1 MLLAVLSGF
10 LVAIA
15 APWLYQSLQ
24 DRAGWVLALLPA
36 ALTVYFATFL
46 PQVMAGEAVV
56 IHYDWVPGLEINL
69 SFLVDGLSLLFAL
82 LISLIGTFIVLYASA
97 YLKGDEYLPRFYVLI
112 LAFMA
117 AMLGLVLSDNLIT
130 LFVFWELTSI
140 TSYMLIGHN
149 HEDKEAR
156 KCALQGLLV
165 TVGGGLALLAGLILM
180 AGVAGSFS
188 LHEILN
194 SGDVLRDSHLYLP
207 ILILVL
213 AGCFTKS
220 AQVPFHFWLP
230 NAMAAPTP
238 VSAYLHSAT
247 MVKAGVYL
255 MARLNPSLG
264 GTELWMTILPIV
276 GALTM
281 FTGAYLAVRS
291 TGIKRV
297 LAYSTVMALGTL
309 TMLVGIGTET
319 AMIAFAC
326 FLMAHS
332 LYKGALFMVAGAV
345 DHEAGTK
352 DVTKLGGLRRKMPV
366 TATFAAIAALSLAG
380 IPPLFGFVAKELMF
394 ESVLEAGGLA
404 FFLSVLAIASAV
416 LVIAVAAIVA
426 IRPFWGRLK
435 ETPKK
440 PHEAPLPMLLGP
452 IVLAS
457 LSLFFGVLVFIPD
470 TLLVQATVLAVY
482 GEPVEFYL
490 SLWHGINAPLLMSLA
505 SLLLGALLFLNWDRV
520 RGAMGKLDWLY
531 DRGPEAG
538 YFKVMDGLVWTA
550 DWQTRVLQNGY
561 LRNYILTIVL
571 TTVGLVGYALFSRYD
586 VSMVAFGEIRLHE
599 YAVAGLL
606 VASALF
612 ACLTHSRLG
621 AVASA
626 GVFGFAIA
634 LIFILFSAPD
644 LGITQIL
651 VETLTVILLILVLFR
666 LPGFINF
673 SSPGARLRD
682 AAVALSLGGLITLLI
697 LATVEHQFHPPI
709 SEWLIERSVPEAY
722 GRNIVNVILVD
733 YRALDTLGEIFVLGL
748 AAIGVYAMIK
758 FKAEDRVKDER
769 EC

>member
-1 MLLAVLSGF
+1 
-10 LVAIA
+10 
-15 APWLYQSLQ
+15 
-24 DRAGWVLALLPA
+24 
-36 ALTVYFATFL
+36 
-46 PQVMAGEAVV
+46 
-56 IHYDWVPGLEINL
+56 
-69 SFLVDGLSLLFAL
+69 
-82 LISLIGTFIVLYASA
+82 
-97 YLKGDEYLPRFYVLI
+97 
-112 LAFMA
+112 
-117 AMLGLVLSDNLIT
+117 
-130 LFVFWELTSI
+130 
-140 TSYMLIGHN
+140 
-149 HEDKEAR
+149 
-156 KCALQGLLV
+156 
-165 TVGGGLALLAGLILM
+165 
-180 AGVAGSFS
+180 
-188 LHEILN
+188 
-194 SGDVLRDSHLYLP
+194 
-207 ILILVL
+207 
-213 AGCFTKS
+213 
-220 AQVPFHFWLP
+220 
-230 NAMAAPTP
+230 
-238 VSAYLHSAT
+238 
-247 MVKAGVYL
+247 
-255 MARLNPSLG
+255 
-264 GTELWMTILPIV
+264 
-276 GALTM
+276 
-281 FTGAYLAVRS
+281 
-291 TGIKRV
+291 
-297 LAYSTVMALGTL
+297 
-309 TMLVGIGTET
+309 
-319 AMIAFAC
+319 
-326 FLMAHS
+326 
-332 LYKGALFMVAGAV
+332 
-345 DHEAGTK
+345 
-352 DVTKLGGLRRKMPV
+352 
-366 TATFAAIAALSLAG
+366 
-380 IPPLFGFVAKELMF
+380 
-394 ESVLEAGGLA
+394 
-404 FFLSVLAIASAV
+404 
-416 LVIAVAAIVA
+416 
-426 IRPFWGRLK
+426 
-435 ETPKK
+435 
-440 PHEAPLPMLLGP
+440 
-452 IVLAS
+452 
-457 LSLFFGVLVFIPD
+457 
-470 TLLVQATVLAVY
+470 
-482 GEPVEFYL
+482 
-490 SLWHGINAPLLMSLA
+490 MSLA

-769 EC
+769 SADMGHSLILQTAARFLLPLQLLFSIFLLLRGHDEPGGGFIAGLVAAGALRSTCSPSASRPPSSCCGSHPRICSAGGCSSAPWPRCRRCSWGSRYSPPCGGTCRCR